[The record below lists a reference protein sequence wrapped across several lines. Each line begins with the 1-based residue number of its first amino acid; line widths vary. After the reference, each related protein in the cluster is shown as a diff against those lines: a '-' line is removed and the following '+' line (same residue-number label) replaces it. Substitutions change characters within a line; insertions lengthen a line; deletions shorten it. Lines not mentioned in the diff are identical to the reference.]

1 MSVGIVGG
9 GIMGIT
15 LGYLLS
21 RRGVHVEIFE
31 ASPVLGGLAG
41 PIRLPDGAVVDRFY
55 HAILS
60 SDAHLIELCRELGI
74 ADRLRFNVTR
84 TAFYHRGGLYT
95 MNNLVE
101 FLQFKPLSFIDRI
114 RLGLTVVYAGLWKD
128 WRELESIPVDTWLRR
143 VSGER
148 TYNDIWGPMLRA
160 KFDGAFTDTPATY
173 MWSRLVR
180 TRSTRKGVNQKEM
193 SGHLIGGYAT
203 LMDAMAAKIEAAG
216 GVIHLKRPVQEIVI
230 DGGRVEGLR
239 VGGEFRAFET
249 VVCTMQSPIFEKL
262 IPGAPAEYRR
272 FLLQTEYLGCVCPLL
287 VLDRPLTGFW
297 TLNITDNR
305 VPFTGVIETTSY
317 INPQYVGGHHLVYVP
332 KYTAPNSEWYQ
343 KSDDEIKA
351 IWLRNLKVMFPD
363 FDESW
368 VRYFLVHR
376 ERYVEPLHRLNETH
390 LIPEIRTP
398 VAGLYL
404 ATTAQIYP
412 ALTNGESVT
421 RHAAAAAELLAGVHA
436 SVAGRQAEPVGV
448 A

>member
-1 MSVGIVGG
+1 MATAIVGG

-21 RRGVHVEIFE
+21 QRGVHVEIFE

-41 PIRLPDGAVVDRFY
+41 PIRLPDGTAVDRFY

-128 WRELESIPVDTWLRR
+128 WRELESIPVDIWLKR

-148 TYNDIWGPMLRA
+148 IYNDIWGPMLRA
-160 KFDGAFTDTPATY
+160 KFDGAFSDTPATY

-180 TRSTRKGVNQKEM
+180 TKSTRKGVNQKEM

-203 LMDAMAAKIEAAG
+203 LMEAMAAKIEAAG

-230 DGGRVEGLR
+230 SGGRVKGLR
-239 VGGEFRAFET
+239 AGSEFRAFET
-249 VVCTMQSPIFEKL
+249 VVCTMQAPIFEKL
-262 IPGAPAEYRR
+262 IPDAPAEYRR

-305 VPFTGVIETTSY
+305 VPFTGIIETTSY

-332 KYTAPNSEWYQ
+332 KYTAPNSEWYR

-351 IWLRNLKVMFPD
+351 IWLRNLKVMFPQ
-363 FDESW
+363 FDDSW

-376 ERYVEPLHRLNETH
+376 ERHVEPLHKLNETH
-390 LIPEIRTP
+390 LIPEIKTP

-421 RHAAAAAELLAGVHA
+421 RHARQAAELLATAQPATGRREA
-436 SVAGRQAEPVGV
+436 LPAAVA
-448 A
+448 

>member
-1 MSVGIVGG
+1 MNVGIVGG
-9 GIMGIT
+9 GILGIT
-15 LGYLLS
+15 LGYLLA
-21 RRGVHVEIFE
+21 RRGVKVEIFE

-41 PIRLPDGAVVDRFY
+41 PIVLPDGATVDRFY

-60 SDAHLIELCRELGI
+60 SDANLMGLCREL
-74 ADRLRFNVTR
+74 DLTDELRFNVTR
-84 TAFYHRGGLYT
+84 TAFYHQGGLYT
-95 MNNLVE
+95 MNNIVE
-101 FLQFKPLSFIDRI
+101 FLQFQPLSFIDRI

-128 WRELESIPVDTWLRR
+128 WRELERVPVEQWLKR
-143 VSGER
+143 VSGGR

-160 KFDGAFTDTPATY
+160 KFDGEFADTPATY

-180 TRSTRKGVNQKEM
+180 TKSTRKGVNQKEM

-203 LMDAMAAKIEAAG
+203 LMKAMAERIEAAG
-216 GVIHLKRPVQEIVI
+216 GLIHIKRPVQEIVI
-230 DGGRVEGLR
+230 DGGQVSGLR
-239 VGGEFRAFET
+239 VGGEFRAFDT

-297 TLNITDNR
+297 TLNITDGR

-317 INPQYVGGHHLVYVP
+317 IDPKYAGDHHLVYIP
-332 KYTAPNSEWYQ
+332 KYTAPGSSWFN
-343 KSDDEIKA
+343 KPDDEIKA
-351 IWLRNLKVMFPD
+351 IWLQNLKIMFPE
-363 FDESW
+363 FDERW

-376 ERYVEPLHRLNETH
+376 ERYVEPLHKLNETH
-390 LIPEIRTP
+390 LIPEIKTP
-398 VAGLYL
+398 VAGLFL

-421 RHAAAAAELLAGVHA
+421 RHAALAAEQLTSAQPA
-436 SVAGRQAEPVGV
+436 SRQEAVTAVAA
-448 A
+448 